1 MHEEHVRES
10 GTAQSIYYKE
20 KATLTTS
27 FRNCGLWTKGY
38 LTFRGRDIEKTHL
51 HCSSCC
57 FFLIPIDFIV
67 MLWGFQCPHIS
78 LGQTYIILSHPT
90 VL

>member
-27 FRNCGLWTKGY
+27 FRNCGLCTKGY
-38 LTFRGRDIEKTHL
+38 LTFRGQDIEKTHL

-57 FFLIPIDFIV
+57 AFFNSYRFYSNV
-67 MLWGFQCPHIS
+67 MGFSVP
-78 LGQTYIILSHPT
+78 SH
-90 VL
+90 